1 MHDYAARGRRVAL
14 GFPPGHLR
22 VCALGNGV
30 QPYGQQGFARFQ
42 AVQPQPMFKLAL
54 WRRAP
59 AKSARSNSFEPTNPI
74 VAAGLIVR
82 LMIGA
87 LQGVVVIVIAD
98 Y

>member
-1 MHDYAARGRRVAL
+1 
-14 GFPPGHLR
+14 
-22 VCALGNGV
+22 
-30 QPYGQQGFARFQ
+30 
-42 AVQPQPMFKLAL
+42 MFKLAL